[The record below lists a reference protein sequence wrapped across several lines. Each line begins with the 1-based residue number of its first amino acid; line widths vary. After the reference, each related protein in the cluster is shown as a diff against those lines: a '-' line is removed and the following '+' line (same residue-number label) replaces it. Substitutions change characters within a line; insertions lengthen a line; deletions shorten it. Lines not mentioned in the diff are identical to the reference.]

1 MINSS
6 KRFALCL
13 MLAASLFSASTVF
26 AAHSPRG
33 VAREIIRGA
42 DIGPDQA
49 AAIVRDLTGGRV
61 LGVRA
66 VERKGRL
73 VYRVKV
79 LKDGHVRIYHVD
91 GSSGNIL
98 G

>member
-1 MINSS
+1 MIKRSS
-6 KRFALCL
+6 AAAAVFIIAAALASAPAATATHGL
-13 MLAASLFSASTVF
+13 RLNPSQIKLA
-26 AAHSPRG
+26 
-33 VAREIIRGA
+33 A

-49 AAIVRDLTGGRV
+49 AAIVRERTGGRV

-66 VERKGRL
+66 VSRDGRV
-73 VYRVKV
+73 VYQVKV

-91 GSSGNIL
+91 GASGNIL

>member
-1 MINSS
+1 MIKST
-6 KRFALCL
+6 KRLAVTLLCALALLSVPPAFADH
-13 MLAASLFSASTVF
+13 A
-26 AAHSPRG
+26 PRG
-33 VAREIIRGA
+33 QAPAVKLAA

-66 VERKGRL
+66 VTRNGRL
-73 VYRVKV
+73 VYQVKV
-79 LKDGHVRIYHVD
+79 LKNGHVRIYNVD
-91 GSSGNIL
+91 GNSGNVL

>member
-1 MINSS
+1 MIKQT
-6 KRFALCL
+6 KRFAAALVCAVA
-13 MLAASLFSASTVF
+13 MLSVAPASAGHAPQGL
-26 AAHSPRG
+26 
-33 VAREIIRGA
+33 AREVNLAA

-49 AAIVRDLTGGRV
+49 AAIVRDRTGGRV

-66 VERKGRL
+66 VERDGRL
-73 VYRVKV
+73 VYQVKV
-79 LKDGHVRIYHVD
+79 LKNGYVRVYHVD

>member
-1 MINSS
+1 MIKSTQ
-6 KRFALCL
+6 RFAISL
-13 MLAASLFSASTVF
+13 MLAASLLSAPLAF
-26 AAHSPRG
+26 AAHSPQEL
-33 VAREIIRGA
+33 ARQVNLAA

-49 AAIVRDLTGGRV
+49 AAIVRDRTGGRV

-66 VERKGRL
+66 VERNGR
-73 VYRVKV
+73 VIYQVKV
-79 LKDGHVRIYHVD
+79 LKNGHVRIYNVD

>member
-1 MINSS
+1 MFGST
-6 KRFALCL
+6 KRFAVAL
-13 MLAASLFSASTVF
+13 MLAAALFSAPTAF
-26 AAHSPRG
+26 AAHSSRALPRE
-33 VAREIIRGA
+33 VNLAA

-49 AAIVRDLTGGRV
+49 AAIVRDFTGGRV

-66 VERKGRL
+66 VQRDGRV

-79 LKDGHVRIYHVD
+79 LKNGHVRIYNVD

>member
-1 MINSS
+1 MIKST
-6 KRFALCL
+6 KRFAVAL
-13 MLAASLFSASTVF
+13 MLAASLLSAPISF
-26 AAHSPRG
+26 AAHAPQGFARG
-33 VAREIIRGA
+33 VNLAA

-49 AAIVRDLTGGRV
+49 AAIVRDRTGGRV

-66 VERKGRL
+66 VERNGRII
-73 VYRVKV
+73 YQVKV
-79 LKDGHVRIYHVD
+79 LKNGHVRVYNVD

>member
-1 MINSS
+1 MIKRT
-6 KRFALCL
+6 KRFAATL
-13 MLAASLFSASTVF
+13 MCAAAMLSAGTAF
-26 AAHSPRG
+26 AGHAPQRL
-33 VAREIIRGA
+33 AREVNLAA

-49 AAIVRDLTGGRV
+49 AAIVRDFTGGRV

-66 VERKGRL
+66 AKRDGRL
-73 VYRVKV
+73 VYQVKV
-79 LKDGHVRIYHVD
+79 LKNGYVRIYHVD

>member
-1 MINSS
+1 MI
-6 KRFALCL
+6 KRTKR
-13 MLAASLFSASTVF
+13 LAATLMCAAAMLSAAPAF
-26 AAHSPRG
+26 AGHAPQRA
-33 VAREIIRGA
+33 AREVNLAA

-66 VERKGRL
+66 TQRDGRV
-73 VYRVKV
+73 VYQVKV
-79 LKDGHVRIYHVD
+79 LKNGYVRIYHVD

>member
-1 MINSS
+1 MSNWS
-6 KRFALCL
+6 KKFTLCL
-13 MLAASLFSASTVF
+13 MLAAALLAAPTAY

-33 VAREIIRGA
+33 PARAARLAA

-49 AAIVRDLTGGRV
+49 AAIVRDSTGGRV
-61 LGVRA
+61 LGVRP
-66 VERKGRL
+66 VERNGR
-73 VYRVKV
+73 VIYRVKV
-79 LKDGHVRIYHVD
+79 LKNGRVRIYHVD

>member
-1 MINSS
+1 MT
-6 KRFALCL
+6 L
-13 MLAASLFSASTVF
+13 MLAASVLSTPAAL
-26 AAHSPRG
+26 AAHAPQG
-33 VAREIIRGA
+33 LAREVNIAA

-49 AAIVRDLTGGRV
+49 AAIVRDHTGGRV

-66 VERKGRL
+66 VQRNGRI
-73 VYRVKV
+73 VYQVKV
-79 LKDGHVRIYHVD
+79 LKNGHVRIYNVD

>member
-1 MINSS
+1 MIKSS
-6 KRFALCL
+6 KRFALTL
-13 MLAASLFSASTVF
+13 VLAASFLPAPTAF
-26 AAHSPRG
+26 AAHSPQG
-33 VAREIIRGA
+33 VAREVRLAA

-49 AAIVRDLTGGRV
+49 AAIVRDQTGGRV

-66 VERKGRL
+66 VERNGR
-73 VYRVKV
+73 VIYRVKV

-91 GSSGNIL
+91 GSFGNIF

>member
-1 MINSS
+1 MIKSTR
-6 KRFALCL
+6 RFAIAL
-13 MLAASLFSASTVF
+13 MLAGSLLSAPAVF
-26 AAHSPRG
+26 ATHSPQG
-33 VAREIIRGA
+33 FARQATLAA

-49 AAIVRDLTGGRV
+49 AAIVRDRTGGRV

-66 VERKGRL
+66 VERNGRV
-73 VYRVKV
+73 VYQVKV
-79 LKDGHVRIYHVD
+79 LKDGHVRIYNVD

>member
-1 MINSS
+1 MIKGT
-6 KRFALCL
+6 KRLAVILMSVAAMTSVPHAFAGHAPRNIVPQSV
-13 MLAASLFSASTVF
+13 LA
-26 AAHSPRG
+26 
-33 VAREIIRGA
+33 A

-49 AAIVRDLTGGRV
+49 AAIVRAHTGGRV

-66 VERKGRL
+66 VERNGRV
-73 VYRVKV
+73 VYQVKV
-79 LKDGHVRIYHVD
+79 LKNGHVRVYHVD

>member
-1 MINSS
+1 MIKSS
-6 KRFALCL
+6 KRFVITL
-13 MLAASLFSASTVF
+13 MLAASLLSAPTAF

-33 VAREIIRGA
+33 LARVVNLAA

-66 VERKGRL
+66 VQRDGRV

-79 LKDGHVRIYHVD
+79 LKNGHVRVYNVD
-91 GSSGNIL
+91 GNSGNVL